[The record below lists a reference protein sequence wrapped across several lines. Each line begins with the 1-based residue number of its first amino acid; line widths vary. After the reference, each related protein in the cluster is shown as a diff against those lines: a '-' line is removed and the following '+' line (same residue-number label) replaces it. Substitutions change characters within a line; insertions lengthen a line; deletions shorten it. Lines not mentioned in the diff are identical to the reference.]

1 MLETSNAEDHAKKQG
16 IDTTKFRTFVLCTFV
31 LFAIFLLMI
40 VERVGRDCDDF
51 II

>member
-1 MLETSNAEDHAKKQG
+1 MWEETCKIQG

-51 II
+51 IM